1 MSISSK
7 IELNNI
13 ATDENQPGKELPSLK
28 TTILKPRN
36 LAIMLVIS
44 IVLNI
49 LLLFVALASAGNDKP
64 TTPLVIPTRSAN
76 TSPVATI
83 KPSLKPTQ
91 SPDETDNARL
101 ECFRNCDVD
110 EMIDTARTV
119 ALEKNNFKSN
129 SVFTSYKDRNCYG
142 NYLESDNPDKEYNSY
157 YAEICESSFISK
169 PPATTI
175 HIADNLYVLNSSGN
189 WNLDSKPRFGQS
201 KLIRVVDE
209 VKSQQEKSIQESS
222 RGTDYK
228 QIVTSSKTI
237 NELSQ
242 QVTKKATITV
252 NNRLEV
258 VDYTIDIEKVS
269 LEKGYFFGFGENNNI
284 QAPI

>member
-7 IELNNI
+7 IEISNS
-13 ATDENQPGKELPSLK
+13 TSDESQAVKELPSLK

-36 LAIMLVIS
+36 LAIMLIIS
-44 IVLNI
+44 ILLNV
-49 LLLFVALASAGNDKP
+49 LLLIVALASAGSNNP
-64 TTPLVIPTRSAN
+64 TNPTVVPTKKAN
-76 TSPVATI
+76 TTPVATN
-83 KPSLKPTQ
+83 KPTLKPTQ
-91 SPDETDNARL
+91 SPEESENSLLD
-101 ECFRNCDVD
+101 CFRNCDVD
-110 EMIDTARTV
+110 KMIDTARTV
-119 ALEKNNFKSN
+119 ALDINNFKSN

-142 NYLESDNPDKEYNSY
+142 NYLENDSPDKEYNSY
-157 YAEICESSFISK
+157 FAEICESSYISK

-189 WNLDSKPRFGQS
+189 WNLESKPRFGQS

-209 VKSQQEKSIQESS
+209 IKSQQEKAIQEST
-222 RGTDYK
+222 RGSDYK

-237 NELSQ
+237 NDLSQ

-258 VDYTIDIEKVS
+258 IDYTIDIEKVS
-269 LEKGYFFGFGENNNI
+269 LEKGYFFGFSDNNNL
-284 QAPI
+284 QAPL